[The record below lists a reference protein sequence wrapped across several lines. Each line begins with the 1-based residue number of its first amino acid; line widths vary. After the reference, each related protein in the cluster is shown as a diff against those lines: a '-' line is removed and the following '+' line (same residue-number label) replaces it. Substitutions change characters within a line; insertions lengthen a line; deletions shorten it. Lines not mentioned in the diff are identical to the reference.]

1 MNSNTLAT
9 PEVSAA
15 RPATTCCHRR
25 LDDGSRAQPTPAQIP
40 SRGNVD
46 DGCVLC
52 RGGGKSDGYRAATR
66 VGSAVAPRNPYAH
79 NNTNKVAPTAT
90 GALVRNP
97 AIRARYPRAAQSW
110 LVVSRRWPAPCSTSG
125 WRWVVKRSVSSAL
138 RTCCIASASEGR
150 RGLGAMLMKACH
162 ALGRGSGRR
171 RSVAGGLHR
180 SRRLRRIAQD
190 RAH

>member
-1 MNSNTLAT
+1 M
-9 PEVSAA
+9 EVERNRH
-15 RPATTCCHRR
+15 RPKF
-25 LDDGSRAQPTPAQIP
+25 LPG
-40 SRGNVD
+40 GNVD

-110 LVVSRRWPAPCSTSG
+110 LVVAFSLI
-125 WRWVVKRSVSSAL
+125 SVEDL
-138 RTCCIASASEGR
+138 
-150 RGLGAMLMKACH
+150 
-162 ALGRGSGRR
+162 
-171 RSVAGGLHR
+171 LHR
-180 SRRLRRIAQD
+180 LG
-190 RAH
+190 